1 MLRAILTIPVRVHED
16 VGISSDA
23 KEAIAFAYLAKS
35 ALEGQMSNIPAAT
48 GARPGVLGEI
58 CYPLPHVK
66 GGRDMSQSISVE
78 AKIGQL
84 MVFGFNGTRVTSFL
98 RRMITEH
105 NLGGVIHFAR
115 NVESVKQLTGLNQEL
130 QALSSQSPS
139 GVPLW
144 IAADQEGGTV
154 ARLTRGVAVAP
165 SAMALGAAGSEV
177 LTERVCEVAGRELGG
192 AGINMNLAPVVDVN
206 NNPENPVIGVR
217 SFGET
222 PQDVARHGAA
232 AIRGYQKYVAAV
244 AKHFPGHGDTAID
257 SHHAL
262 PVMAHDRQR
271 LDDVELVPFREAI
284 AAGVTG
290 IMTAH
295 IAIPALEKA
304 EGIPVTL
311 SYQVLT
317 KLLKEELAYQGLI
330 LTDCMEMKAIQDT
343 FGTVK
348 AAVLTI
354 EAGADLVLIS
364 QTQELQRQAYDALV
378 AAVKAGRISEER
390 IDESYAR
397 VIRAKER
404 LDLWGRKP
412 GAHHHVIG
420 SSEHVDV
427 MRQAIRQSLTLVQD
441 QNNLPLGDER
451 ILLLDF
457 QGSAATVAEDVLGN
471 TGSLGQALR
480 RGGMV
485 HLEEVNLGTAISDRE
500 MQAVLAKAKT
510 YEKILVVTSDAH
522 RNQGQGQFVS
532 ALSKEHEG
540 VIVIGTRTPYEL
552 QVFPRVPTYIAAY
565 GSRPLVWDEVAKFLL
580 GKTKALG
587 QLPVSIPR
595 HES

>member
-244 AKHFPGHGDTAID
+244 AKHFPGARRH
-257 SHHAL
+257 SH
-262 PVMAHDRQR
+262 
-271 LDDVELVPFREAI
+271 
-284 AAGVTG
+284 
-290 IMTAH
+290 
-295 IAIPALEKA
+295 
-304 EGIPVTL
+304 
-311 SYQVLT
+311 
-317 KLLKEELAYQGLI
+317 
-330 LTDCMEMKAIQDT
+330 
-343 FGTVK
+343 
-348 AAVLTI
+348 
-354 EAGADLVLIS
+354 
-364 QTQELQRQAYDALV
+364 
-378 AAVKAGRISEER
+378 
-390 IDESYAR
+390 
-397 VIRAKER
+397 
-404 LDLWGRKP
+404 
-412 GAHHHVIG
+412 
-420 SSEHVDV
+420 
-427 MRQAIRQSLTLVQD
+427 
-441 QNNLPLGDER
+441 
-451 ILLLDF
+451 
-457 QGSAATVAEDVLGN
+457 
-471 TGSLGQALR
+471 
-480 RGGMV
+480 
-485 HLEEVNLGTAISDRE
+485 
-500 MQAVLAKAKT
+500 
-510 YEKILVVTSDAH
+510 
-522 RNQGQGQFVS
+522 
-532 ALSKEHEG
+532 
-540 VIVIGTRTPYEL
+540 
-552 QVFPRVPTYIAAY
+552 
-565 GSRPLVWDEVAKFLL
+565 
-580 GKTKALG
+580 
-587 QLPVSIPR
+587 
-595 HES
+595 